1 MGPSRFL
8 HLLDRPSAKRDTL
21 DIPATK
27 FAKSGGSHTIIISVA
42 LDLLRSA
49 RLNDLPPISPIM
61 SKSAVAS
68 VERQIAEQ
76 ELSRARQTLVHLV
89 EMYNSGQWRQHYQES
104 AFVDVVRQARLA
116 FDHWTEVCDRVS
128 D

>member
-1 MGPSRFL
+1 
-8 HLLDRPSAKRDTL
+8 
-21 DIPATK
+21 
-27 FAKSGGSHTIIISVA
+27 
-42 LDLLRSA
+42 
-49 RLNDLPPISPIM
+49 M